1 MLSNFPWIE
10 LRRWLFFNIS
20 LEQPFINFAKKRE
33 AVKLSTRENSAT
45 FNYIIGEKKNKHK
58 LISVG

>member
-1 MLSNFPWIE
+1 MLSNFPFADDFS
-10 LRRWLFFNIS
+10 LNIS